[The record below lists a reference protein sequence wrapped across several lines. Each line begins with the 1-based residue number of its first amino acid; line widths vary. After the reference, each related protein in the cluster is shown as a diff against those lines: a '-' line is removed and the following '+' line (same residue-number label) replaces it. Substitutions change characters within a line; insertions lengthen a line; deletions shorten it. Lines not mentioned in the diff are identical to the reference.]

1 LDSNQ
6 VNHLADIEA
15 ISRIPAVM
23 NILEVIC
30 KTTEMGFAA
39 VARVTEEK
47 WIACAV
53 NDQINF
59 GLKAG
64 EELKLET
71 TICHEIRGTNQP
83 VIIDH
88 VSEDPLYCGHLTPS
102 IYGFQSYISVPIT
115 LKNGSFFGTLCAID
129 PQPHVINTPATLQMF
144 KLFADLIAFH
154 LDTMEQM
161 AIAETS
167 LLEEREMADLRE
179 QFIAILGH
187 DLRNPVGAISNAAQ
201 LLLRFPLD
209 EKSLKLAKI
218 IKDASFRTKGLI
230 ENILDFASGRLGGG
244 IKLNRLENEPVE
256 ELLNGVIKE
265 LQLLWPER
273 EIQIDFDL
281 QTPVCCDGRR
291 IAQLFSNLLGN
302 ALTHGKVGAVIKIQA
317 KSNTEQFTLSISNP
331 GEQISEAAMAR
342 LFLPFSRGEV
352 KAGLEGLGLGLYI
365 SSEIAR
371 AHGGTLNV
379 SSDEI
384 ETCFTLQLPNLP
396 IVEPRS

>member
-1 LDSNQ
+1 LDTNQ
-6 VNHLADIEA
+6 VRLLADVDA
-15 ISRIPAVM
+15 ISRIPAVI

-39 VARVTEEK
+39 VARVTEEH
-47 WIACAV
+47 WMACAV

-59 GLKAG
+59 GLKPG
-64 EELKLET
+64 EQLKLET
-71 TICHEIRGTNQP
+71 TICHEIRASNEAV
-83 VIIDH
+83 VIEN
-88 VSEDPLYCGHLTPS
+88 VAEDPLYCGHPTPS

-129 PQPHVINTPATLQMF
+129 PNPHVINTPATLQMF

-167 LLEEREMADLRE
+167 LLEERAMGDLRE

-187 DLRNPVGAISNAAQ
+187 DLRNPVGAISSAAQ
-201 LLLRFPLD
+201 LLLRLPLD

-218 IKDASFRTKGLI
+218 IKDASYRTKGLI
-230 ENILDFASGRLGGG
+230 ENILDFARGRLGDG
-244 IKLNRLENEPVE
+244 IKLNRLENEPIE
-256 ELLNGVIKE
+256 ELLNEVIKE
-265 LQLLWPER
+265 LQLLWPNR
-273 EIQIDFDL
+273 EIQINFNL
-281 QTPVCCDGRR
+281 NTAVCCDGRR

-302 ALTHGKVGAVIKIQA
+302 ALTHGKSEAIITVEA
-317 KSNTEQFTLSISNP
+317 KSNQEYFTLSISNP

-342 LFLPFSRGEV
+342 LFQPFSRGEV

-371 AHGGTLNV
+371 AHGGTLEV
-379 SSDEI
+379 SSNEV

-396 IVEPRS
+396 RPESQL